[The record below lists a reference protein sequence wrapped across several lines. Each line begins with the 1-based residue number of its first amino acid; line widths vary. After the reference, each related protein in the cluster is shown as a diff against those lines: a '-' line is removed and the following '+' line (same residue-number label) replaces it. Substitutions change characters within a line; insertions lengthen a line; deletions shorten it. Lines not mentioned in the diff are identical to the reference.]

1 MQSDGKLSVE
11 PVGWRGV
18 FKRQFAPLVVLR
30 DLARL
35 GDDTVLALESY
46 CCPRSFRSNCTWMA
60 NAVHD
65 SALALQFV
73 TSFYNAQSS
82 SCKRAGT

>member
-1 MQSDGKLSVE
+1 MQSGEELSVE

-18 FKRQFAPLVVLR
+18 FKRQSAPPVALR

-35 GDDTVLALESY
+35 GDNTVLALESH
-46 CCPRSFRSNCTWMA
+46 CCPRSFRSNCTWTA
-60 NAVHD
+60 NAVHA

-73 TSFYNAQSS
+73 TSDD
-82 SCKRAGT
+82 